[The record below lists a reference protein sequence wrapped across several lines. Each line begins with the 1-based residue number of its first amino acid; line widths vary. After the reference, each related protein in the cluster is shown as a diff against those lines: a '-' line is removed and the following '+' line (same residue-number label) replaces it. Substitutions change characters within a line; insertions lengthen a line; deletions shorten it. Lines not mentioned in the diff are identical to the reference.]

1 MNELMI
7 FEGNN
12 VEVFN
17 WEDKVL
23 FNPKDVGK
31 CLDMSYSTVKDH
43 VRNFNKNQVIKL
55 TNKDILKDGLT
66 NFRKIHNTGENF
78 LTESGVYK
86 LAFKSRKAEAERFA
100 DWVADEV
107 LPSIRKTG
115 NYISN
120 NAPMISNKEIQEFK
134 EDVKY
139 IRSQVCIKKKDS
151 MLYTNMIKE
160 YLGIKTIKE
169 DKYGYNFIKKLFLLK
184 VNSDKFE
191 DVEVNADNLIILN
204 ECCQSYKPPYQ
215 QISLF

>member
-7 FEGNN
+7 IEGNN

-23 FNPKDVGK
+23 FNPRDVGK
-31 CLDMSYSTVKDH
+31 CLELTDSAIRMAISKM
-43 VRNFNKNQVIKL
+43 NKNQVIKL
-55 TNKDILKDGLT
+55 TNSDVKDID
-66 NFRKIHNTGENF
+66 FRKLNNRGENF

-86 LAFKSRKAEAERFA
+86 LAFKSNKKEAENFT
-100 DWVADEV
+100 DWIADEV

-120 NAPMISNKEIQEFK
+120 NTPMISNKEIQEFK
-134 EDVKY
+134 EDVRY

-151 MLYTNMIKE
+151 TLYVNMIKE

-191 DVEVNADNLIILN
+191 DVEVNADNLITLN
-204 ECCQSYKPPYQ
+204 ECCQYYT
-215 QISLF
+215 

>member
-23 FNPKDVGK
+23 FNPRDVGK
-31 CLDMSYSTVKDH
+31 CLELTDSAIRMAISKM
-43 VRNFNKNQVIKL
+43 NKNQVIKL
-55 TNKDILKDGLT
+55 TNSDVKDID
-66 NFRKIHNTGENF
+66 FRKLNNRGENF

-86 LAFKSRKAEAERFA
+86 LAFKSNKKEAEHFT
-100 DWVADEV
+100 DWITDEV

-115 NYISN
+115 NYIGN
-120 NAPMISNKEIQEFK
+120 NTPMISNKEIQEFK
-134 EDVKY
+134 EDVRY

-184 VNSDKFE
+184 VGVDKFE

-204 ECCQSYKPPYQ
+204 ECCQSYKLPYQ

>member
-12 VEVFN
+12 VKIITDEKG
-17 WEDKVL
+17 EPL
-23 FNPKDVGK
+23 FEI
-31 CLDMSYSTVKDH
+31 YSTGMALGH
-43 VRNFNKNQVIKL
+43 IKFAKGKAYPRKERID
-55 TNKDILKDGLT
+55 KDIKNAEISTVVQLGQQYFTEETLYDFMLECKT
-66 NFRKIHNTGENF
+66 EKCKPFRK
-78 LTESGVYK
+78 
-86 LAFKSRKAEAERFA
+86 
-100 DWVADEV
+100 WVVHEV
-107 LPSIRKTG
+107 LPQIRKTG

-120 NAPMISNKEIQEFK
+120 NTPMISNKEIQEFK
-134 EDVKY
+134 EDVRY

-184 VNSDKFE
+184 VGVDKFE
-191 DVEVNADNLIILN
+191 DVEVNADNLIMLN
-204 ECCQSYKPPYQ
+204 ECCRCYKLPYE

>member
-7 FEGNN
+7 NKRVETIESIEVAKMMDKEHKEIMWMIDGNKKRGIVGIKPTIELSADLHLSDYFIEN
-12 VEVFN
+12 TYKDSMNRNKKCYSVTKMGCELLAN
-17 WEDKVL
+17 KLTGEKGIL
-23 FNPKDVGK
+23 F
-31 CLDMSYSTVKDH
+31 SARYVK
-43 VRNFNKNQVIKL
+43 RFNKMQNVI
-55 TNKDILKDGLT
+55 N
-66 NFRKIHNTGENF
+66 NT
-78 LTESGVYK
+78 
-86 LAFKSRKAEAERFA
+86 
-100 DWVADEV
+100 
-107 LPSIRKTG
+107 
-115 NYISN
+115 
-120 NAPMISNKEIQEFK
+120 PMISSKEIQEFK

-204 ECCQSYKPPYQ
+204 ECCQSYKLPYQ

>member
-23 FNPKDVGK
+23 FNPRDVGK
-31 CLDMSYSTVKDH
+31 CLELTDSAIRMAISKM
-43 VRNFNKNQVIKL
+43 NKNQVIKL
-55 TNKDILKDGLT
+55 TNSDVKDID
-66 NFRKIHNTGENF
+66 FRKLNNRGENF

-86 LAFKSRKAEAERFA
+86 LAFKSNKKEAENFT
-100 DWVADEV
+100 DWIADEV

-120 NAPMISNKEIQEFK
+120 NTPMISNKEIQEFK

-184 VNSDKFE
+184 VGVDKFE

-204 ECCQSYKPPYQ
+204 KCCRCYKLPYE

>member
-7 FEGNN
+7 NKRVETIESIEVAKMMDKEHKEIMWMIDGNKKRGIVGIKPTIELSADLHLSDYFIEN
-12 VEVFN
+12 TY
-17 WEDKVL
+17 
-23 FNPKDVGK
+23 KDSMNRNKK
-31 CLDMSYSTVKDH
+31 CYSVTKMGCELLA
-43 VRNFNKNQVIKL
+43 NKL
-55 TNKDILKDGLT
+55 TGEKGILFSARYVKRF
-66 NFRKIHNTGENF
+66 NEMQNVINNT
-78 LTESGVYK
+78 
-86 LAFKSRKAEAERFA
+86 
-100 DWVADEV
+100 
-107 LPSIRKTG
+107 
-115 NYISN
+115 
-120 NAPMISNKEIQEFK
+120 PMISSKEIQEFK

>member
-23 FNPKDVGK
+23 FNPRDVGK
-31 CLDMSYSTVKDH
+31 CLELTDSAIRMAISKM
-43 VRNFNKNQVIKL
+43 NKNQVIKL
-55 TNKDILKDGLT
+55 TNSDVKDID
-66 NFRKIHNTGENF
+66 FRKLNNRGENF

-86 LAFKSRKAEAERFA
+86 LAFKSNKKEAEHFT
-100 DWVADEV
+100 DWIADEV

-115 NYISN
+115 NYIGN
-120 NAPMISNKEIQEFK
+120 NTPMISNKEIQEFK
-134 EDVKY
+134 KDVRY

-184 VNSDKFE
+184 VGVDKFE

>member
-12 VEVFN
+12 VKIITDEKG
-17 WEDKVL
+17 EPL
-23 FNPKDVGK
+23 FEI
-31 CLDMSYSTVKDH
+31 YSTGMALGH
-43 VRNFNKNQVIKL
+43 IKFAKGKAYPRKERID
-55 TNKDILKDGLT
+55 KDIKNAEISTVVQLGQQYFTEETLYDFMLECKT
-66 NFRKIHNTGENF
+66 EKCKPFRK
-78 LTESGVYK
+78 
-86 LAFKSRKAEAERFA
+86 
-100 DWVADEV
+100 WVVHEV
-107 LPSIRKTG
+107 LPQIRKTG

-120 NAPMISNKEIQEFK
+120 NTPMISNKEIQEFK
-134 EDVKY
+134 EDVRY

-191 DVEVNADNLIILN
+191 DVEVNADNLITLN

>member
-1 MNELMI
+1 MNDLMI
-7 FEGNN
+7 FEGNQ
-12 VEVFN
+12 VEIILN
-17 WEDKVL
+17 EKEKPL
-23 FNPKDVGK
+23 FEI
-31 CLDMSYSTVKDH
+31 YSTGMALGH
-43 VRNFNKNQVIKL
+43 IKFAKGKAYPRKERID
-55 TNKDILKDGLT
+55 KDIKNAEISTVVQLGQQYFTEETLYDFMLECKT
-66 NFRKIHNTGENF
+66 EKCKPFRK
-78 LTESGVYK
+78 
-86 LAFKSRKAEAERFA
+86 
-100 DWVADEV
+100 WVVHEV
-107 LPSIRKTG
+107 LPQIRKTG

-184 VNSDKFE
+184 VGVDKFE
-191 DVEVNADNLIILN
+191 DIEVNADNLIMLN
-204 ECCQSYKPPYQ
+204 ECCRCYKLPYE

>member
-1 MNELMI
+1 MNELIINKRVETIESIEVAKMMDKEHKEIMWMI
-7 FEGNN
+7 DGNKKRGIVGIKPTIELSADLHLSDYFIEN
-12 VEVFN
+12 TY
-17 WEDKVL
+17 
-23 FNPKDVGK
+23 KDSMNRNKK
-31 CLDMSYSTVKDH
+31 CYSVTKMGCELLA
-43 VRNFNKNQVIKL
+43 NKL
-55 TNKDILKDGLT
+55 TGEKGILFSARYVKRF
-66 NFRKIHNTGENF
+66 NEMQNVINNT
-78 LTESGVYK
+78 
-86 LAFKSRKAEAERFA
+86 
-100 DWVADEV
+100 
-107 LPSIRKTG
+107 
-115 NYISN
+115 
-120 NAPMISNKEIQEFK
+120 PMISNKEIQEFK

-204 ECCQSYKPPYQ
+204 ECCQSYKLPYQ

>member
-23 FNPKDVGK
+23 FNPRDVGK
-31 CLDMSYSTVKDH
+31 CLELTDSAIRMAISKM
-43 VRNFNKNQVIKL
+43 NKNQVIKL
-55 TNKDILKDGLT
+55 TNSDVKDFD
-66 NFRKIHNTGENF
+66 FRKLNNRGENF

-86 LAFKSRKAEAERFA
+86 LAFKSNKKEAENFT
-100 DWVADEV
+100 DWIADEV
-107 LPSIRKTG
+107 LPTIRKTG

-120 NAPMISNKEIQEFK
+120 NTPMISNKEIQEFK

-184 VNSDKFE
+184 VGVDKFE
-191 DVEVNADNLIILN
+191 DVEVNADNLITLN
-204 ECCQSYKPPYQ
+204 ECCQSYKLPYQ

>member
-1 MNELMI
+1 MNELMV

-12 VEVFN
+12 VKIITDEKG
-17 WEDKVL
+17 EPL
-23 FNPKDVGK
+23 FEI
-31 CLDMSYSTVKDH
+31 YSTGMALGHIKFAKGKAYPRKD
-43 VRNFNKNQVIKL
+43 RIDRDIKNAEISTVVQLGQQYFTEETLYDFMLECK
-55 TNKDILKDGLT
+55 TEKCKP
-66 NFRKIHNTGENF
+66 FRK
-78 LTESGVYK
+78 
-86 LAFKSRKAEAERFA
+86 
-100 DWVADEV
+100 WVVHEV
-107 LPSIRKTG
+107 LPQIRKTG

-120 NAPMISNKEIQEFK
+120 NTPMISSKEIQEFK
-134 EDVKY
+134 DDVRY

-191 DVEVNADNLIILN
+191 DVEVNADNLIMLN

>member
-7 FEGNN
+7 NKRVETIESIEVAKMMDKEHKEIMWMIDGNKKRGIVGIKPTIELSADLHLSDYFIEN
-12 VEVFN
+12 TY
-17 WEDKVL
+17 
-23 FNPKDVGK
+23 KDSMNRNKK
-31 CLDMSYSTVKDH
+31 CYSVTKMGCELLA
-43 VRNFNKNQVIKL
+43 NKL
-55 TNKDILKDGLT
+55 TGEKGILFSARYVKRF
-66 NFRKIHNTGENF
+66 NEMQNVINNT
-78 LTESGVYK
+78 
-86 LAFKSRKAEAERFA
+86 
-100 DWVADEV
+100 
-107 LPSIRKTG
+107 
-115 NYISN
+115 
-120 NAPMISNKEIQEFK
+120 PMISNKEIQEFK

-204 ECCQSYKPPYQ
+204 ECYRCYKLPYE

>member
-7 FEGNN
+7 NKRVETIESIEVAKMMDKEHKEIIWMIDGNKKRGIVGIKPTIELSADLHLSDYFIEN
-12 VEVFN
+12 TY
-17 WEDKVL
+17 
-23 FNPKDVGK
+23 KDSMNRNKK
-31 CLDMSYSTVKDH
+31 CYSVTKMGCELLA
-43 VRNFNKNQVIKL
+43 NKL
-55 TNKDILKDGLT
+55 TGEKGILFSARYVKRF
-66 NFRKIHNTGENF
+66 NEMQNVINNT
-78 LTESGVYK
+78 
-86 LAFKSRKAEAERFA
+86 
-100 DWVADEV
+100 
-107 LPSIRKTG
+107 
-115 NYISN
+115 
-120 NAPMISNKEIQEFK
+120 PMISNKEIQEFK

-204 ECCQSYKPPYQ
+204 ECCQSYKLPYQ

>member
-17 WEDKVL
+17 WNDKVL
-23 FNPKDVGK
+23 FNPRDVGK
-31 CLDMSYSTVKDH
+31 CLELTDSAIRMAISKM
-43 VRNFNKNQVIKL
+43 NKNQVIKL
-55 TNKDILKDGLT
+55 TNSDVKDID
-66 NFRKIHNTGENF
+66 FRKLNNRGENF

-86 LAFKSRKAEAERFA
+86 LAFKSNKNEAEHFTAWIA
-100 DWVADEV
+100 DAV
-107 LPSIRKTG
+107 LPQIRNTG

-120 NAPMISNKEIQEFK
+120 NTPMISNKEIQEFK
-134 EDVKY
+134 EDVRY

-191 DVEVNADNLIILN
+191 DVEVNADNLIMLN
-204 ECCQSYKPPYQ
+204 ECCRCYKLPYE

>member
-1 MNELMI
+1 MNELMTSKRI
-7 FEGNN
+7 QTIESIEVAKMMDKEHKEIMWMIDGNKKRGIVGIKPTIELSADLHLSDYFIEN
-12 VEVFN
+12 TY
-17 WEDKVL
+17 
-23 FNPKDVGK
+23 KDSMNRNKK
-31 CLDMSYSTVKDH
+31 CYSVTKMGCELLA
-43 VRNFNKNQVIKL
+43 NKL
-55 TNKDILKDGLT
+55 TGEKGILFSARYVKRF
-66 NFRKIHNTGENF
+66 NEMQNVINNTP
-78 LTESGVYK
+78 K
-86 LAFKSRKAEAERFA
+86 
-100 DWVADEV
+100 
-107 LPSIRKTG
+107 
-115 NYISN
+115 
-120 NAPMISNKEIQEFK
+120 ISNKEIQEFK

-204 ECCQSYKPPYQ
+204 ECCQSYKLPYQ

>member
-7 FEGNN
+7 NKRVETIESIEVAKMMDKEHKEIMWMIDGNKKRGIVGIKPTIELSADLHLSDYFIEN
-12 VEVFN
+12 TY
-17 WEDKVL
+17 
-23 FNPKDVGK
+23 KDSMNRNKK
-31 CLDMSYSTVKDH
+31 CYSVTKMGCELLA
-43 VRNFNKNQVIKL
+43 NKL
-55 TNKDILKDGLT
+55 TGEKGILFSARYVKRF
-66 NFRKIHNTGENF
+66 NEMQNVINNT
-78 LTESGVYK
+78 
-86 LAFKSRKAEAERFA
+86 
-100 DWVADEV
+100 
-107 LPSIRKTG
+107 
-115 NYISN
+115 
-120 NAPMISNKEIQEFK
+120 PMISNKEIQEFK

>member
-7 FEGNN
+7 NKRVETIESIEVAKMMDKEHKEIMWMIDGNKKRGIVGIKPTIELSADLHLSDYFIEN
-12 VEVFN
+12 TY
-17 WEDKVL
+17 
-23 FNPKDVGK
+23 KDSMNRNKK
-31 CLDMSYSTVKDH
+31 CYSVTKMGCELLA
-43 VRNFNKNQVIKL
+43 NKL
-55 TNKDILKDGLT
+55 TGEKGILFSARYVKRF
-66 NFRKIHNTGENF
+66 NEMQNVINNT
-78 LTESGVYK
+78 
-86 LAFKSRKAEAERFA
+86 
-100 DWVADEV
+100 
-107 LPSIRKTG
+107 
-115 NYISN
+115 
-120 NAPMISNKEIQEFK
+120 PMISNKEIQEFK

-184 VNSDKFE
+184 VGVDKFE

-204 ECCQSYKPPYQ
+204 ECCQSYKLPYQ